1 MNTWIYLTFA
11 ILSEVIATAS
21 LKSTEGFTK
30 LWPSLVVLVGYSAA
44 FYFLSLTL
52 EDIPI
57 GVAYAVWSGVGVAT
71 ITIVSVVFMD
81 QKIDLAGVLGIGL
94 IVIGVIILRLYRGS
108 SVEAGQQHRDLPIGT
123 AMIENLF
130 TVRKTWPLN
139 LPSTGLSNPHACF
152 SIMVR
157 SEPVQILLLLNRE
170 NGRT

>member
-94 IVIGVIILRLYRGS
+94 IVIGVIVLRLYSGS
-108 SVEAGQQHRDLPIGT
+108 SVEA
-123 AMIENLF
+123 
-130 TVRKTWPLN
+130 
-139 LPSTGLSNPHACF
+139 
-152 SIMVR
+152 
-157 SEPVQILLLLNRE
+157 
-170 NGRT
+170 